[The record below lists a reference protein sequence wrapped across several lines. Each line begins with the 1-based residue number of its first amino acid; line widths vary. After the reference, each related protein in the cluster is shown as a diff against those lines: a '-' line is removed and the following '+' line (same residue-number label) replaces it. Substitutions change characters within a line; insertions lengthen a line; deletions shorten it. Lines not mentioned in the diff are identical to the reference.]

1 MPSDEKPDDSSEARK
16 ARAEAIRRAR
26 DRRIQDVASGQPLA
40 PPAPDSGPGD
50 EPKSE
55 SESPADHGPNYVD
68 FIDRKMRQKKAP
80 RS

>member
-1 MPSDEKPDDSSEARK
+1 MPSDEKPDDSAARK

-26 DRRIQDVASGQPLA
+26 DRRIQDLATGQPPS
-40 PPAPDSGPGD
+40 PPAPVSGSGD
-50 EPKSE
+50 EPKTE
-55 SESPADHGPNYVD
+55 SESPANDQPNYVD

>member
-1 MPSDEKPDDSSEARK
+1 MPSDEKPDDSAARK

-26 DRRIQDVASGQPLA
+26 DRRIQDLASGQPPA
-40 PPAPDSGPGD
+40 PPAPDSGAGD

-55 SESPADHGPNYVD
+55 SESPGDDPPNYVD

-80 RS
+80 GS

>member
-1 MPSDEKPDDSSEARK
+1 MPHEKRGRRRFAGRATGESSAR
-16 ARAEAIRRAR
+16 
-26 DRRIQDVASGQPLA
+26 VAAGQPPA

-55 SESPADHGPNYVD
+55 SESPADHRPNYVD